1 MHVPSKLLTTTTTTF
16 LSFEPKCFKTT
27 NPVTASALHH
37 NSTAYVIESDDDAMV
52 WSYNSQVSN
61 VEQWKRVHLHIFYH
75 GMSLCRCGGGHSVT
89 SDPLIGI

>member
-52 WSYNSQVSN
+52 WSYYSQVSN
-61 VEQWKRVHLHIFYH
+61 VNSGCVCISIYFITECLYADAVA
-75 GMSLCRCGGGHSVT
+75 
-89 SDPLIGI
+89 GIL